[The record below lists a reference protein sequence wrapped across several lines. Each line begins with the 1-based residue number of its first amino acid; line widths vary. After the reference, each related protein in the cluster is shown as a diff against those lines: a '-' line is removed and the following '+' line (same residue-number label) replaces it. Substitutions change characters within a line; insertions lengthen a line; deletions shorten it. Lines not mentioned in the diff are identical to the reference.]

1 VKKHLINI
9 IILKEIIS
17 NVIHKIEMYDDK
29 INFLIDLTYL
39 FQIIDGNGR
48 VFVKVSEP
56 RENIAWSDKLYEVDF
71 SIEKYKRILKD
82 ELKKKTVK

>member
-1 VKKHLINI
+1 
-9 IILKEIIS
+9 
-17 NVIHKIEMYDDK
+17 MYDDK

-71 SIEKYKRILKD
+71 SIEKYNRILKD